1 MNKLFAF
8 IGLYMLGGLLIWFQ
22 TNGQFLWSSFA
33 KNPMLISIVFGT
45 TISYIMINSIKYG
58 YISLNGSLWS
68 IQFVGFSLGIITN
81 ATLNYVIMNEGINAK
96 TLISIVLALC
106 IITIQFLK

>member
-33 KNPMLISIVFGT
+33 KNPILLSIVFGT

-81 ATLNYVIMNEGINAK
+81 ATLNFLMMDEGINLK
-96 TLISIVLALC
+96 TLLSIFLAFI
-106 IITIQFLK
+106 IITIQFWK

>member
-1 MNKLFAF
+1 
-8 IGLYMLGGLLIWFQ
+8 MLGGLLIWFQ

-33 KNPMLISIVFGT
+33 KNPILLSIVFGT

-81 ATLNYVIMNEGINAK
+81 ATLNFLMMDEGINLK
-96 TLISIVLALC
+96 TLLSIFLAFI
-106 IITIQFLK
+106 IITIQFWK